1 LAQAPGLERVL
12 ELGLAPGLELVWERV
27 WGPEPE
33 LVQGPEPEL
42 VWHRRQ
48 Q

>member
-1 LAQAPGLERVL
+1 VLER
-12 ELGLAPGLELVWERV
+12 GLVPAPGLELVWERV
-27 WGPEPE
+27 WGPE